1 MQGIDLDVTTFHT
14 TESQGL
20 LKKIYIYQSKDVATL
35 IKQMWSDTFK
45 YWQHKHSLWQGL
57 MSLELN

>member
-45 YWQHKHSLWQGL
+45 YWQHKHSL
-57 MSLELN
+57 